1 MFKIAQ
7 DFSRT
12 EKVTDSWFKKLEKV
26 KQLHEGYTF
35 TPTGDGSRKMMAE
48 GLGLEKFKGFK
59 DLNSFKHPLGPQGM
73 FVDNIE
79 IPHTVA
85 VKRKDKKHYSEDLN

>member
-7 DFSRT
+7 DYAKEF
-12 EKVTDSWFKKLEKV
+12 KVTDAWFKKLEKI
-26 KQLHEGYTF
+26 KEMNEGF
-35 TPTGDGSRKMMAE
+35 SFVPTSDGSRKVTTE

-59 DLNSFKHPLGPQGM
+59 DLNSFKHKLGPQGM

-79 IPHTVA
+79 IPHTVI
-85 VKRKDKKHYSEDLN
+85 VKKKDKKHYSEELN